1 MTDGDPIP
9 EAWLAGLKGEARAQR
24 RRLLERLL
32 TDGYS
37 SDEIT
42 RAIAEDRLA
51 LLPVAR
57 VLGAVHSAREV
68 QAQTGLP
75 AAVMARLHRLQGMPE
90 PDPDDR
96 VFSARD
102 VEAARAMRLFLDA
115 GISEE
120 AIDETTM
127 VLGEG
132 MARLAST
139 IVAQF
144 LQTFLHENDSEEAVA
159 ERFATLAEQL
169 TPAFGPILMAT
180 FTAQL
185 RASVARGV
193 IGRAELE
200 SGRRPTEHQLAV
212 CFVDLVG
219 FTRLGAQLELL
230 ELSTMAGELARL
242 AAAHA
247 EPPVRLIKTI
257 GDAAMFVSPD
267 AEAMVDTALSLVEA
281 AADAELPSLRAGIA
295 FGPATDRAGDY
306 YGNTVNVASRVTG
319 AARPG
324 SVLCTGEVRELCPD
338 AFVWSA
344 AGRHRLKG
352 VSRPLALHRA
362 RPAGAR

>member
-1 MTDGDPIP
+1 MSDDPIP
-9 EAWLAGLKGEARAQR
+9 EAWLAGLDGEQRAER
-24 RRLLERLL
+24 RRLIERLL
-32 TDGYS
+32 ADGYS
-37 SDEIT
+37 ADELT
-42 RAIAEDRLA
+42 RAAAEDRLA

-57 VLGAVHSAREV
+57 VLGAVHTAREV
-68 QAQTGLP
+68 QEQTGLP

-96 VFSARD
+96 VFSAQD
-102 VEAARAMRLFLDA
+102 IEAARAMRLFLEA

-120 AIDETTM
+120 QVDETTM

-139 IVAQF
+139 IVAHF
-144 LQTFLHENDSEEAVA
+144 LQTFLRENDSEAAVA

-169 TPAFGPILMAT
+169 TPAFAPILMAA

-193 IGRAELE
+193 IGRAELA
-200 SGRRPTEHQLAV
+200 SGRRAAEQQLAV

-219 FTRLGAQLELL
+219 FTRLGAQVELL
-230 ELSTMAGELARL
+230 ELSTVAGQIARL

-267 AEAMVDTALSLVEA
+267 AETMVDAALSLLQA

-295 FGPATDRAGDY
+295 FGPATDRSGDY

-319 AARPG
+319 VARPS
-324 SVLCTGEVRELCPD
+324 SVLCTTEVRDRCPD
-338 AFVWSA
+338 AFEWSA

-352 VSRPLALHRA
+352 VGRPLPLYRA
-362 RPAGAR
+362 RPGGAR